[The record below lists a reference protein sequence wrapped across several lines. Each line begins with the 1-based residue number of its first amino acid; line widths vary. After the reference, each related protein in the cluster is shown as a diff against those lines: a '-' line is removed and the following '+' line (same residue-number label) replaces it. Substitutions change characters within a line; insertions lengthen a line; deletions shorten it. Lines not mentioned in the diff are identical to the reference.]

1 MFLYI
6 VIERRKYN
14 RPGFKSPWTD
24 TELYR
29 IPVRPEVLKGLA
41 EPLDG
46 LRIMVGSL
54 VNRHPGVYGVF
65 PFRDPSTTTNLVK
78 VVMTPASTPVDEESL
93 VEVLAVAFGPR
104 DKPKPAPSKSWAWEA
119 EATYFP
125 YGSYGDYSYYYN
137 DDADDEKP
145 KKSRDHDDMIDDWDR

>member
-104 DKPKPAPSKSWAWEA
+104 DPSPRRPSHGRGRPRRPTSLMAPTVTTPTTTTTTRMTRSPRRA
-119 EATYFP
+119 ATTTT
-125 YGSYGDYSYYYN
+125 
-137 DDADDEKP
+137 
-145 KKSRDHDDMIDDWDR
+145 